1 MKIIF
6 DRSAFLRKRFD
17 LLKGS
22 RLLELVSRG
31 KILVY
36 HTPVFL
42 DETIHGRLCEE
53 GAKDELRRQ

>member
-6 DRSAFLRKRFD
+6 DRSAFHRKRFD

-36 HTPVFL
+36 HTAVFL
-42 DETIHGRLCEE
+42 DETIRGRL
-53 GAKDELRRQ
+53 